1 MNAEGKPWISL
12 ERRRL
17 REHLIEGEG
26 NEPKDDQRLKYRKKR
41 RDDQINEGKFNWGS
55 KVETNRQRERMSTER
70 QESWKEIRRD
80 RAVTQRRDCRVG
92 EACQG
97 TVEAEGLQS
106 DQVGMSHQSLPSTLF
121 EPHFRKMSP
130 RLWVD

>member
-55 KVETNRQRERMSTER
+55 KVETNRQRGRMSTAAGIVER
-70 QESWKEIRRD
+70 NTERSSCDPEK
-80 RAVTQRRDCRVG
+80 
-92 EACQG
+92 
-97 TVEAEGLQS
+97 GL
-106 DQVGMSHQSLPSTLF
+106 
-121 EPHFRKMSP
+121 
-130 RLWVD
+130 